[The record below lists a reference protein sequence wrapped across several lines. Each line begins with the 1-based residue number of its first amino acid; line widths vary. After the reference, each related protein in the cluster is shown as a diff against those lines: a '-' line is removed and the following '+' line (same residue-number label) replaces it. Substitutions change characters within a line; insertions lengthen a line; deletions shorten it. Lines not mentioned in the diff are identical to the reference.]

1 MFALFLI
8 FFKIGRASGKLNN
21 FIIEPFVAHQQQD
34 EYYVCIYSHR
44 EGETI
49 LFHHEGGVDIGD
61 VDQKAIKVVVNI
73 DDQLKIS
80 DITTKLLVNVTSQK
94 KKE

>member
-1 MFALFLI
+1 MG
-8 FFKIGRASGKLNN
+8 KASGRLNN
-21 FIIEPFVAHQQQD
+21 FIIEPFVPHGQQD

-61 VDQKAIKVVVNI
+61 VDAKVGN
-73 DDQLKIS
+73 
-80 DITTKLLVNVTSQK
+80 
-94 KKE
+94 